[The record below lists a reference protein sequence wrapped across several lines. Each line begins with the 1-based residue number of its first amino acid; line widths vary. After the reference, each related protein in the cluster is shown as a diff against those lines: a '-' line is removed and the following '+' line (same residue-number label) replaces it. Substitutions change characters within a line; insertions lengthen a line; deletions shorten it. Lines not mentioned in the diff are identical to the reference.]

1 MMNLIKINLLPY
13 REELSQKKKQKFNV
27 MMAASGLIGVG
38 LSVVAF
44 VGINQAISTQESR
57 NSFLEGEI
65 KTLDRAIAEIASLK
79 AEKEDFLAKKQKVEE
94 LQSKRFEGAQ
104 IIDTLNQL
112 IPEGVFLI
120 SVSSSNEKNYEIKG
134 KASSDNRI
142 AMFMKSLP
150 STMLFEQP
158 ELLEIKKTDNGQDF
172 VIKSDL
178 ITPKNKIL
186 DAGAG
191 IAIDSAS
198 SESASSASAAIPAE
212 QNASNGGRGKEK

>member
-1 MMNLIKINLLPY
+1 MRMMDLIKINLLPY
-13 REELSQKKKQKFNV
+13 REELNQKKKQKFNV
-27 MMAASGLIGVG
+27 LMAASGIIGIG
-38 LSVVAF
+38 LAVVAF
-44 VGINQAISTQESR
+44 LGINQAISAQESR
-57 NSFLEGEI
+57 NAFLEGEI
-65 KTLDRAIAEIASLK
+65 KILDTAIAEIASLK

-212 QNASNGGRGKEK
+212 QNASNGGR

>member
-120 SVSSSNEKNYEIKG
+120 SVSSSDEKNYEIKG

-212 QNASNGGRGKEK
+212 QNASNGGR

>member
-1 MMNLIKINLLPY
+1 MRMMDLIKINLLTY
-13 REELSQKKKQKFNV
+13 MEELNQKKKQKFNV
-27 MMAASGLIGVG
+27 LMAASGIIGIG
-38 LSVVAF
+38 LAVVAF
-44 VGINQAISTQESR
+44 LGISQAISAQESR
-57 NSFLEGEI
+57 NAFLEGEI
-65 KTLDRAIAEIASLK
+65 KILDTAIAEIASLK

-178 ITPKNKIL
+178 ITPQNKIL

-212 QNASNGGRGKEK
+212 QNASNGER

>member
-1 MMNLIKINLLPY
+1 MNLIKINLLPY

-65 KTLDRAIAEIASLK
+65 KTLDTAIAEIASLK

-94 LQSKRFEGAQ
+94 LQSKRFEGAH

-112 IPEGVFLI
+112 IPEGAFLL
-120 SVSSSNEKNYEIKG
+120 SVSSTNEKSYEIKG

-142 AMFMKSLP
+142 EMFMKSLP
-150 STMLFEQP
+150 STMVFGQP
-158 ELLEIKKTDNGQDF
+158 ELLGIKKTDKGQEF
-172 VIKSDL
+172 VVKADL
-178 ITPKNKIL
+178 NSLDNKML
-186 DAGAG
+186 SVGSGVEAGG
-191 IAIDSAS
+191 AISE
-198 SESASSASAAIPAE
+198 ESASGASVVAPAE
-212 QNASNGGRGKEK
+212 QNASNRGR

>member
-1 MMNLIKINLLPY
+1 MRMMDLIKINLLPY
-13 REELSQKKKQKFNV
+13 REELNQKKKQKFNV
-27 MMAASGLIGVG
+27 LMAASGIIGIG
-38 LSVVAF
+38 LAVVAF
-44 VGINQAISTQESR
+44 LSINQAISAQESR
-57 NSFLEGEI
+57 NAFLEGEI
-65 KTLDRAIAEIASLK
+65 KILDTAIAEIASLK

-120 SVSSSNEKNYEIKG
+120 SVSSSDEKNYEIKG

-178 ITPKNKIL
+178 ITPQNKIL

-212 QNASNGGRGKEK
+212 QNASNGGR

>member
-134 KASSDNRI
+134 KAASDNRI
-142 AMFMKSLP
+142 AMFSK
-150 STMLFEQP
+150 
-158 ELLEIKKTDNGQDF
+158 
-172 VIKSDL
+172 
-178 ITPKNKIL
+178 
-186 DAGAG
+186 
-191 IAIDSAS
+191 
-198 SESASSASAAIPAE
+198 
-212 QNASNGGRGKEK
+212 

>member
-57 NSFLEGEI
+57 NSFLAGEI

-191 IAIDSAS
+191 IAI
-198 SESASSASAAIPAE
+198 I
-212 QNASNGGRGKEK
+212 RICI

>member
-1 MMNLIKINLLPY
+1 MRMMDLIKINLLPY
-13 REELSQKKKQKFNV
+13 REELNQKKKQKFNV
-27 MMAASGLIGVG
+27 LMAASGLIGVG

-212 QNASNGGRGKEK
+212 QNASNGGR

>member
-104 IIDTLNQL
+104 ISDTLNQL

-120 SVSSSNEKNYEIKG
+120 SVSSSDEKNYEIKG

-212 QNASNGGRGKEK
+212 QNASNGGR

>member
-1 MMNLIKINLLPY
+1 MINLIKINLLPY
-13 REELSQKKKQKFNV
+13 REELNQKKKQKFNV
-27 MMAASGLIGVG
+27 LMAASGIIGIG

-44 VGINQAISTQESR
+44 LGINQAISAQESR
-57 NSFLEGEI
+57 NAFLEGEI
-65 KTLDRAIAEIASLK
+65 KILDTAIAEIASLK

-212 QNASNGGRGKEK
+212 QNASNGGR

>member
-1 MMNLIKINLLPY
+1 MRMMDLIKINLLPY
-13 REELSQKKKQKFNV
+13 REELNQKKKQKFNV
-27 MMAASGLIGVG
+27 LMAASGLIGVG

-57 NSFLEGEI
+57 NAFLEGEI
-65 KTLDRAIAEIASLK
+65 KILDTAIAEIASLK
-79 AEKEDFLAKKQKVEE
+79 AEKEDFLAKTQKVEE

-120 SVSSSNEKNYEIKG
+120 SVSSSDEKNYEIKG

-212 QNASNGGRGKEK
+212 QNASNGGR

>member
-1 MMNLIKINLLPY
+1 
-13 REELSQKKKQKFNV
+13 
-27 MMAASGLIGVG
+27 MAATGLIGVG

-57 NSFLEGEI
+57 NAFLEGEI
-65 KTLDRAIAEIASLK
+65 KILDTAIAEIASLK

-178 ITPKNKIL
+178 ITPQNKIL

-212 QNASNGGRGKEK
+212 QNASNGGR

>member
-1 MMNLIKINLLPY
+1 MMDLIKINLLPY
-13 REELSQKKKQKFNV
+13 REELNQKKKQKFNV
-27 MMAASGLIGVG
+27 LMAASGIIGIG

-44 VGINQAISTQESR
+44 LGINQAISTQESR
-57 NSFLEGEI
+57 NAFLEGEI
-65 KTLDRAIAEIASLK
+65 KILDTAIAEIASLK

-120 SVSSSNEKNYEIKG
+120 SVSSSDEKNYEIKG

-212 QNASNGGRGKEK
+212 QNASNGGR

>member
-1 MMNLIKINLLPY
+1 MRMMDLIKINLLPY
-13 REELSQKKKQKFNV
+13 REELNQKKKQKFNV
-27 MMAASGLIGVG
+27 LMAASGLIGVG

-57 NSFLEGEI
+57 NAFLEGEI
-65 KTLDRAIAEIASLK
+65 KILDTAIAEIASLK

-120 SVSSSNEKNYEIKG
+120 SVSSSDEKNYEIKG

-212 QNASNGGRGKEK
+212 QNASNGGR

>member
-65 KTLDRAIAEIASLK
+65 KTLDTAIAEIASLK

-120 SVSSSNEKNYEIKG
+120 SVSSSDEKNYEIKG

-212 QNASNGGRGKEK
+212 QNASNGGR

>member
-1 MMNLIKINLLPY
+1 MRMMDLIKINLLPY
-13 REELSQKKKQKFNV
+13 REELNQKKKQKFNV
-27 MMAASGLIGVG
+27 LMAASGIIGIG
-38 LSVVAF
+38 LAVVAF
-44 VGINQAISTQESR
+44 LGINQAISAQESR
-57 NSFLEGEI
+57 NAFLEGEI
-65 KTLDRAIAEIASLK
+65 KILDTAIAEIASLK

-186 DAGAG
+186 DAEAG

-212 QNASNGGRGKEK
+212 QNASNGGR

>member
-1 MMNLIKINLLPY
+1 MRMMDLIKINLLPY
-13 REELSQKKKQKFNV
+13 REELNQKKKQKFNV
-27 MMAASGLIGVG
+27 LMAASGIIGIG
-38 LSVVAF
+38 LAVVAF
-44 VGINQAISTQESR
+44 LGINKAISAQENR
-57 NSFLEGEI
+57 NAFLEGEI
-65 KTLDRAIAEIASLK
+65 KILDTAIAEIASLK

-178 ITPKNKIL
+178 ITPQNKIL

-212 QNASNGGRGKEK
+212 QNASNGGR

>member
-1 MMNLIKINLLPY
+1 MRMMDLIKINLLPY
-13 REELSQKKKQKFNV
+13 REELNQKKKQKFNV
-27 MMAASGLIGVG
+27 LMAASGIIGIG

-44 VGINQAISTQESR
+44 LGINQAISAQESR
-57 NSFLEGEI
+57 NAFLEGEI
-65 KTLDRAIAEIASLK
+65 KILDTAIAEIASLK

-120 SVSSSNEKNYEIKG
+120 SVSSSDEKNYEIKG

-212 QNASNGGRGKEK
+212 QNASNGGR

>member
-1 MMNLIKINLLPY
+1 MINLIKINLLPY
-13 REELSQKKKQKFNV
+13 REELNQKKKQKFNV
-27 MMAASGLIGVG
+27 LMAASGIIGIG

-44 VGINQAISTQESR
+44 LGINQAISAQESR
-57 NSFLEGEI
+57 NAFLEGEI
-65 KTLDRAIAEIASLK
+65 KILDTAIAEIASLK

-120 SVSSSNEKNYEIKG
+120 SVSSSDEKNYEIKG

-212 QNASNGGRGKEK
+212 QNASNGGR

>member
-1 MMNLIKINLLPY
+1 MRMMDLIKINLLPY
-13 REELSQKKKQKFNV
+13 REELNQKKKQKFNV
-27 MMAASGLIGVG
+27 LMAASGIIGIG
-38 LSVVAF
+38 LSIVAF
-44 VGINQAISTQESR
+44 LGINQAISAQESR
-57 NSFLEGEI
+57 NAFLEGEI
-65 KTLDRAIAEIASLK
+65 KILDTAIAEIASLK

-120 SVSSSNEKNYEIKG
+120 SVSSSDEKNYEIKG

-178 ITPKNKIL
+178 ITPQNKIL

-212 QNASNGGRGKEK
+212 QNASNGGR

>member
-1 MMNLIKINLLPY
+1 MRMMDLIKINLLPY
-13 REELSQKKKQKFNV
+13 REELNQKKKQKFNV
-27 MMAASGLIGVG
+27 LMAASGIIGIG
-38 LSVVAF
+38 LAVVAF
-44 VGINQAISTQESR
+44 LGISQAISAQESR
-57 NSFLEGEI
+57 NAFLEGEI
-65 KTLDRAIAEIASLK
+65 KILDTAIAEIASLK

-178 ITPKNKIL
+178 ITPQNTIL

-212 QNASNGGRGKEK
+212 QNASNGGR

>member
-1 MMNLIKINLLPY
+1 MRMMDLIKINLLPY
-13 REELSQKKKQKFNV
+13 REELNQKKKQKFNV
-27 MMAASGLIGVG
+27 LMAASGIIGIG
-38 LSVVAF
+38 LSIVAF
-44 VGINQAISTQESR
+44 LGINQAISAQESR
-57 NSFLEGEI
+57 NAFLEGEI
-65 KTLDRAIAEIASLK
+65 KILDTAIAEIASLK

-112 IPEGVFLI
+112 IPEGAFLI
-120 SVSSSNEKNYEIKG
+120 SVSSSDEKNYEIKG

-212 QNASNGGRGKEK
+212 QNASNGGR

>member
-1 MMNLIKINLLPY
+1 MRMMDLIKINLLPY
-13 REELSQKKKQKFNV
+13 REELNQKKKQKFNV
-27 MMAASGLIGVG
+27 LMAASGIIGIG
-38 LSVVAF
+38 LAVVAF
-44 VGINQAISTQESR
+44 LGISQAISAQESR
-57 NSFLEGEI
+57 NAFLEGEI
-65 KTLDRAIAEIASLK
+65 KILDTAIAEIASLK

-178 ITPKNKIL
+178 ITPQNKIL

-212 QNASNGGRGKEK
+212 QNASNGER

>member
-1 MMNLIKINLLPY
+1 MINLIKINLLPY
-13 REELSQKKKQKFNV
+13 REELNQKKKQKFNV
-27 MMAASGLIGVG
+27 LMAASGIIGIG
-38 LSVVAF
+38 LAVVAF
-44 VGINQAISTQESR
+44 LGINQAISAQESR
-57 NSFLEGEI
+57 NAFLEGEI
-65 KTLDRAIAEIASLK
+65 KILDTAIAEIASLK

-198 SESASSASAAIPAE
+198 SESTSSASAAIPAE
-212 QNASNGGRGKEK
+212 QNASNGGR

>member
-1 MMNLIKINLLPY
+1 MRMMDLIKINLLPY
-13 REELSQKKKQKFNV
+13 REELNQKKKQKFNV
-27 MMAASGLIGVG
+27 LMAASGIIGIG

-44 VGINQAISTQESR
+44 LGINQAISTQESR
-57 NSFLEGEI
+57 NAFLEGEI
-65 KTLDRAIAEIASLK
+65 KILDTAIAEIASLK

-120 SVSSSNEKNYEIKG
+120 SVSSSDEKNYEIKG

-212 QNASNGGRGKEK
+212 QNASNGGR

>member
-1 MMNLIKINLLPY
+1 MMDLIKINLLPY
-13 REELSQKKKQKFNV
+13 REELNQKKKQKFNV
-27 MMAASGLIGVG
+27 LMAASGIIGIG
-38 LSVVAF
+38 LAVVAF
-44 VGINQAISTQESR
+44 LGINQAISAQESR
-57 NSFLEGEI
+57 NAFLEGEI
-65 KTLDRAIAEIASLK
+65 KILDTAIAEIASLK

-178 ITPKNKIL
+178 ITPQNKIL

-198 SESASSASAAIPAE
+198 SESASSASAVIPAE
-212 QNASNGGRGKEK
+212 QNASNGGR

>member
-1 MMNLIKINLLPY
+1 MRMMDLIKINLLPY
-13 REELSQKKKQKFNV
+13 REELNQKKKQKFNV
-27 MMAASGLIGVG
+27 LMAASGIIGIG
-38 LSVVAF
+38 LAVVAF
-44 VGINQAISTQESR
+44 LGINQAISAQESR
-57 NSFLEGEI
+57 NAFLEGEI
-65 KTLDRAIAEIASLK
+65 KILDTAIAEIASLK

-120 SVSSSNEKNYEIKG
+120 SASSSNEKNYEIKG

-198 SESASSASAAIPAE
+198 SESASSASAAMPAE
-212 QNASNGGRGKEK
+212 QNASNGGR

>member
-1 MMNLIKINLLPY
+1 MRMMDLIKINLLPY
-13 REELSQKKKQKFNV
+13 REELNQKKKQKFNV
-27 MMAASGLIGVG
+27 LMAASGIIGIG
-38 LSVVAF
+38 LAVVAF
-44 VGINQAISTQESR
+44 LGINQAISAQESR
-57 NSFLEGEI
+57 NAFLEGEI
-65 KTLDRAIAEIASLK
+65 KILDTAIAEIASLK
-79 AEKEDFLAKKQKVEE
+79 AEMEDFLAKKQKVEE

-178 ITPKNKIL
+178 ITPQNKIL

-212 QNASNGGRGKEK
+212 QNASNGGR

>member
-1 MMNLIKINLLPY
+1 MINLIKINLLPY
-13 REELSQKKKQKFNV
+13 REELNQKKKQKFNV
-27 MMAASGLIGVG
+27 LMAASGIIGIG

-44 VGINQAISTQESR
+44 LGINQAISAQESR
-57 NSFLEGEI
+57 NAFLEGEI
-65 KTLDRAIAEIASLK
+65 KILDTAIAEIASLK

-198 SESASSASAAIPAE
+198 SESTSSASAAIPAE
-212 QNASNGGRGKEK
+212 QNASNGGR

>member
-1 MMNLIKINLLPY
+1 MRMMDLIKINLLPY
-13 REELSQKKKQKFNV
+13 REELNQKKKQKFNV
-27 MMAASGLIGVG
+27 LMAASGIIGIG
-38 LSVVAF
+38 LAVVAF
-44 VGINQAISTQESR
+44 LGINQAISAQESR
-57 NSFLEGEI
+57 NAFLEGEI
-65 KTLDRAIAEIASLK
+65 KILDTAIAEIASLK

-150 STMLFEQP
+150 STMLLEQP

-178 ITPKNKIL
+178 ITPQNKIL

-212 QNASNGGRGKEK
+212 QNASNGGR

>member
-1 MMNLIKINLLPY
+1 MRMMDLIKINLLPY
-13 REELSQKKKQKFNV
+13 REELNQKKKQKFNV
-27 MMAASGLIGVG
+27 LMAASGIIGIG
-38 LSVVAF
+38 LAVVAF
-44 VGINQAISTQESR
+44 LGINQAISAQESR
-57 NSFLEGEI
+57 NAFLEGEI
-65 KTLDRAIAEIASLK
+65 KILDTAIAEIASLK
-79 AEKEDFLAKKQKVEE
+79 AEKEGFLAKKQKVEE

-212 QNASNGGRGKEK
+212 QNASNGGR

>member
-1 MMNLIKINLLPY
+1 MMDLIKINLLPY
-13 REELSQKKKQKFNV
+13 REELNQKKKQKFNV
-27 MMAASGLIGVG
+27 LMAASGIIGIG
-38 LSVVAF
+38 LAVVAF
-44 VGINQAISTQESR
+44 LGINQAISAQESR
-57 NSFLEGEI
+57 NAFLEGEI
-65 KTLDRAIAEIASLK
+65 KILDTAIAEIASLK

-178 ITPKNKIL
+178 ITPPQNKIL

-212 QNASNGGRGKEK
+212 QNASNGGR